1 MPVRDP
7 AELRVTIG
15 TRVRVRGALH
25 DADDQAVSGLTVT
38 AEAKPPTGV
47 VQSKTADEVV
57 GTPGTYETTF
67 DMTVAGRWHFRFES
81 STPPVAAET
90 SVYVEA
96 SEVE

>member
-25 DADDQAVSGLTVT
+25 DADGVAIGGVPVT

-47 VQSKTADEVV
+47 VQSDGADEVN
-57 GTPGTYETTF
+57 GTAGLYEATF
-67 DMTVAGRWHFRFES
+67 DGTVAGRWHVRFECS
-81 STPPVAAET
+81 NPPAAAET
-90 SVYVEA
+90 SFYVEA
-96 SEVE
+96 SNVE